1 MKTMKTILVLLA
13 AGVMNLGLCF
23 DYTALTNVAAGVTR
37 AVYPDADSVVVDD
50 LTRMDYET
58 NGAARTWG
66 ETCVK
71 ILTEKGKRENRT
83 VSLSYNV
90 VYGSALVERV
100 EVIKPNGAI
109 VRVDVAGQSR
119 EMVDDA
125 QMGMNIYDPNNKS
138 LQVGIPELEIGDVL
152 VYAIQRVD
160 HKPRMPGTW
169 SDYSIFEY
177 NAPIVHARQ
186 EVTGPAALPLQHTLL
201 KAPVSNTVQFTQTT
215 SGPTNCYVWDARNVP
230 QMFPEPSMPAMH
242 TVVQRALLSTIPDW
256 QTVSRWYD
264 ELCEPRLQA
273 TTPEMT
279 NFVAALTAGLAT
291 PRARLEAI
299 FHYVS
304 QKVRYMGI
312 TTETTAP
319 GYEPHDVSITFNNKY
334 GVCRDKAA
342 LLAALLRIAGFKAY
356 PVLIYAGPKKDEEV
370 PQPYFNHAITCVEE
384 ADGSY
389 TLMDATDENTRELLP
404 SYLCNCSYLVAKPA
418 GDGLRVSPIIP
429 ATENMLEINTHAQLN
444 RDGDLRAEATLQFN
458 GINDNAYRGFFS
470 RLKEDERRRVFEG
483 IVKRIAPGATLD
495 QLTVAPANMLDTT
508 TNLHVRLVY
517 SAKGVLVAGARAA
530 LLPPL
535 WVGSAFG
542 VVNMV
547 IGQTGL
553 ETRKYPLVTKFAC
566 GVREQFTLQVGD
578 AVGAPLTLPHYDTL
592 DGSNLLWQIG
602 MQMSNGV
609 LRGMSDF
616 QVRNVEFTPPAYA
629 ALKTALKTIEF
640 DRRKR
645 AIFAPAARDRDA
657 DVDLLEHTAVYDLRA
672 LTQMVVTTSIR
683 KKILTYNG
691 KKSNAELTMG
701 YNPVWDAVTLEQA
714 VTITTGGVEKA
725 IGPKEQNIMDAS
737 WVASAPRYPASKT
750 LVANLPAVDIGSTIA
765 YRTRRVLT
773 GRPFWSFSEAFRGF
787 EPIAS
792 QTVRLIVPREMA
804 LQITNTSAGA
814 PVCQVSDQ
822 GETLTYTW
830 QATQQAALKEEDN
843 LPPWWSFIEGIMV
856 SGGRWQEYANVVQAA
871 LVFATEQQDQACA
884 RAQALCGT
892 TNAPAARV
900 TIIRDW
906 IEKNIRLAGP
916 SLVELPLACVTPADR
931 TLRDGY
937 GNNSD
942 RAVLYCTMLK
952 AVGVTPEFV
961 LASWEPILK
970 GVQNPTLLCPQR
982 STFNDVLV
990 RVTLGKET
998 IYLNDTD
1005 QYDILGATAHD
1016 GRYGLTLP
1024 GGALVEIA
1032 ALPAARDK
1040 DELRYTLRL
1049 DAQGDATI
1057 TRAQRFRGTA
1067 YGRFHQ
1073 RFAELPPEQRRRLYL
1088 EMAAAISQAA
1098 RAIKPLVTE
1107 YATYP
1112 GIETFTVQAARY
1124 AVRDG
1129 AFIYA
1134 TLPDGGAGV
1143 PGVRSD
1149 TRENPLYWGS
1159 PLRQTT
1165 RYTVILPP
1173 AFCEVQLA
1181 PRSLTWSAPMGG
1193 KIVFRTVQHS
1203 NIVEVVR
1210 TIDLKP
1216 AIIAAFSYPELLEVN
1231 RTLAHP
1237 AMRTILATE
1246 AK

>member
-1 MKTMKTILVLLA
+1 MKTTLLFVA
-13 AGVMNLGLCF
+13 CLANLGLCLDF
-23 DYTALTNVAAGVTR
+23 HALTNVAAGVTR
-37 AVYPDADSVVVDD
+37 AAYPDADSVVVDD
-50 LTRMDYET
+50 LTCVTYET
-58 NGAARTWG
+58 NGASRTWG

-83 VSLSYNV
+83 VTLGYNV
-90 VYGSALVERV
+90 AYGTAVV
-100 EVIKPNGAI
+100 DHIEVIKPDGTVITVN
-109 VRVDVAGQSR
+109 VAAQSR
-119 EMVDDA
+119 EMVDDS
-125 QMGMNIYDPNNKS
+125 QMGMNIYDPNNKRLS
-138 LQVGIPELEIGDVL
+138 VGVPGLEIGDVL
-152 VYAIQRVD
+152 VYSLRRAE
-160 HKPRMPGTW
+160 HKPRMPNTW

-177 NAPIVHARQ
+177 NTPIVHARQ
-186 EVTGPAALPLQHTLL
+186 EVSGPAALPLQHTLL
-201 KAPVSNTVQFTQTT
+201 KAALSNTVQFTQTS
-215 SGPTNCYVWDARNVP
+215 SGATNYYVWDARAVP

-242 TVVQRALLSTIPDW
+242 TVVQRLLLSTIPDW

-264 ELCEPRLQA
+264 ELCEPRLRA
-273 TTPEMT
+273 TTPAMT
-279 NFVAALTAGLAT
+279 NVVAELTAGLAT
-291 PRARLEAI
+291 PHARLEAI

-304 QKVRYMGI
+304 QKIRYMGI
-312 TTETTAP
+312 TTETEAP
-319 GYEPHDVSITFNNKY
+319 GYEPHDVAITFNNKY

-342 LLAALLRIAGFKAY
+342 LLAALLRMAGFKAY
-356 PVLIYAGPKKDEEV
+356 PVLIYVGPKKDEEV
-370 PQPYFNHAITCVEE
+370 PQPYFNHAIVAVED

-389 TLMDATDENTRELLP
+389 ILMDPTDENTRELLP

-429 ATENMLEINTHAQLN
+429 ATENMLAINTRAQLN

-458 GINDNAYRGFFS
+458 GINDNAYRGFFA

-508 TNLHVRLVY
+508 TNLHVRLAY
-517 SAKGVLVAGARAA
+517 SAKGVLVEGARAA

-566 GVREQFTLQVGD
+566 GVREQFTLQVGA
-578 AVGAPLTLPHYDTL
+578 AVGAPLTMPHYETL

-609 LRGMSDF
+609 LRGTSDF
-616 QVRNVEFTPPAYA
+616 QVRSVEFTPPEYA
-629 ALKTALKTIEF
+629 ALKAALKTIEF

-657 DVDLLEHTAVYDLRA
+657 DVDLLEHTTEYDLRA
-672 LTQMVVTTSIR
+672 LTQMVVTTRVR
-683 KKILTYNG
+683 KKILTYSG
-691 KKSNAELTMG
+691 KKSNAELTLG
-701 YNPVWDAVTLEQA
+701 YNPVWDSVTLEHA
-714 VTITTGGVEKA
+714 VTITTGGVETA
-725 IGPKEQNIMDAS
+725 IAKEAQNVMDAS
-737 WVASAPRYPASKT
+737 WVANAPRYPASKT

-787 EPIAS
+787 EPIER
-792 QTVRLIVPREMA
+792 QTVRLIVPRDMV
-804 LQITNTSAGA
+804 LNITNTRAGA
-814 PVCQVSDQ
+814 PACQVSDQ

-830 QATQQAALKEEDN
+830 QAHQQTALKEEDE
-843 LPPWWSFIEGIMV
+843 LPPWWSFIEGILV
-856 SGGRWQEYANVVQAA
+856 SGGRWEEYANVVQAA
-871 LVFATEQQDQACA
+871 LVLATEQQDQACA
-884 RAQALCGT
+884 RAHALCGT
-892 TNAPAARV
+892 TNDPAARV

-916 SLVELPLACVTPADR
+916 ALVELPLACVTPADR

-942 RAVLYCTMLK
+942 RAVLYFTMLK
-952 AVGVTPEFV
+952 AVGVAPEFV

-970 GVQNPTLLCPQR
+970 GMKNPTLLCPQR
-982 STFNDVLV
+982 TTFSDVLV
-990 RVTLGKET
+990 RVTVDNKA

-1005 QYDILGATAHD
+1005 QYDILGATIHD
-1016 GRYGLTLP
+1016 GRYGLVLP
-1024 GGALVEIA
+1024 RGALVAIA

-1040 DELRYTLRL
+1040 AELRYTLRL

-1057 TRAQRFRGTA
+1057 AREQRFRGTA

-1073 RFAELPPEQRRRLYL
+1073 RFAELPPEERRRLYL
-1088 EMAAAISQAA
+1088 EMVAAISQAA
-1098 RAIKPLVTE
+1098 RASKPLVTE
-1107 YATYP
+1107 YAAYP
-1112 GIETFTVQAARY
+1112 GTEKFTVQAARY

-1149 TRENPLYWGS
+1149 TRENPLYWSS

-1165 RYTVILPP
+1165 RYTVVLPP

-1181 PRSLTWSAPMGG
+1181 PQSLTWQAPMGG
-1193 KIVFRTVQHS
+1193 KIVFSTVQHS
-1203 NIVEVVR
+1203 NIVEIVR
-1210 TIDLKP
+1210 MIDLKP

-1231 RTLAHP
+1231 RALAHP